1 MRQLKFYLNFG
12 LAIAEINIMKSNMQ
26 YVILILFIFALQMIF
41 YTNFRQFEAS
51 FAVDQTTLNF
61 YKKQNES
68 LKVQLASLESQSLRL
83 PASLSSEL
91 SQKRGEPIDMS
102 DFYFSKAQDL
112 YKKNQINE
120 ALKVLE
126 KVIQNSFIVENLA
139 KARYLK
145 IEYKCKSDIDDS
157 CLSDIDYLVTQHPES
172 TWTGLSL
179 QTLSRYYEKKQQFA
193 ESQSLKKIIKK
204 NFSLSPSK
212 PHLNNENI
220 KL

>member
-1 MRQLKFYLNFG
+1 
-12 LAIAEINIMKSNMQ
+12 MQ

-41 YTNFRQFEAS
+41 YTNFRQFESS

-61 YKKQNES
+61 YKKQNEA
-68 LKVQLASLESQSLRL
+68 LKVQLASLESQSQRL
-83 PASLSSEL
+83 PASLSLEL
-91 SQKRGEPIDMS
+91 NQRRGEPIDMS

-112 YKKNQINE
+112 YKKNQTAE

-126 KVIQNSFIVENLA
+126 KVIQNTFVVENLA

-145 IEYKCKSDIDDS
+145 IEYKCKSDIDDT

-172 TWTGLSL
+172 NWTGLSL
-179 QTLSRYYEKKQQFA
+179 QMLSKYYEKRQQFA
-193 ESQSLKKIIKK
+193 ESQSLRKIIKK
-204 NFSLSPSK
+204 NFSQSPLK
-212 PHLNNENI
+212 PYLQNENI